1 MAAILVDYENVGN
14 ANGLRGVDVLQE
26 TDTLVIFY
34 SGCCGKIRYDYMQE
48 IKCSGCRFKVV
59 KLKEAGKNAL
69 DFYIAS
75 ECGVLSE
82 RGEKQIAIISN
93 DKGFQA
99 VIDFFQMDAETK
111 KVQVVRAGN
120 IETALTF
127 FTIPEEEQRREI
139 LKNRMVTLDLAAEC
153 ARIEERNKVQ
163 KEIRELLQGT
173 AYTERTAEIID
184 FIDERKNCEKKEWYT
199 GSLHRFGRKDG
210 TVIYRLLKNG
220 INHYKYIANANEK
233 TK

>member
-69 DFYIAS
+69 DF
-75 ECGVLSE
+75 
-82 RGEKQIAIISN
+82 
-93 DKGFQA
+93 
-99 VIDFFQMDAETK
+99 FQMNAETK

-127 FTIPEEEQRREI
+127 FTMPEEDQRRKI
-139 LKNRMVTLDLAAEC
+139 LKNRMFTLDLAAEC

-210 TVIYRLLKNG
+210 TVIYRLLKM
-220 INHYKYIANANEK
+220 E
-233 TK
+233 

>member
-127 FTIPEEEQRREI
+127 FTMPEEDQR
-139 LKNRMVTLDLAAEC
+139 TFT
-153 ARIEERNKVQ
+153 
-163 KEIRELLQGT
+163 G
-173 AYTERTAEIID
+173 
-184 FIDERKNCEKKEWYT
+184 NC
-199 GSLHRFGRKDG
+199 
-210 TVIYRLLKNG
+210 IYGKNG
-220 INHYKYIANANEK
+220 
-233 TK
+233 

>member
-48 IKCSGCRFKVV
+48 IKYSGCRFKVV

-75 ECGVLSE
+75 ECGGLRE

-127 FTIPEEEQRREI
+127 LPCQRR
-139 LKNRMVTLDLAAEC
+139 
-153 ARIEERNKVQ
+153 
-163 KEIRELLQGT
+163 IRELLQGT